1 MKNTHFIALL
11 TIVLLGCTEITSPN
25 SKMIVNGSET
35 LVKIPINKFGSVHNK
50 SMNFIL
56 NDIRQKIDKGIR
68 ITSNSNEFRNVD
80 VHEVNTMTYHN
91 ESLSLSTTV
100 FNASVQSIE
109 NEGILIPDQMID
121 EMNEVKDF
129 FIYENIHQG
138 FNQNVGRY
146 VQEFQN
152 MRNNNI
158 INDNDLAFINSLID
172 LSFEVNETVLGST
185 FAEAQIVE
193 ETFDERVSSILNT
206 YYQNPQAYTGLTG
219 MLISI
224 LESSNEYWRDQDL
237 DNPPGV
243 TTVTMSGG
251 YYIIPAILARVIIK
265 DAIGAITGIIGA
277 GFVKRI
283 QNGDWNHFSSRLTQ
297 DEALI
302 NALMGAV
309 LSSGGFLG
317 RLGVRLLSKVVVV

>member
-1 MKNTHFIALL
+1 M
-11 TIVLLGCTEITSPN
+11 
-25 SKMIVNGSET
+25 
-35 LVKIPINKFGSVHNK
+35 
-50 SMNFIL
+50 
-56 NDIRQKIDKGIR
+56 
-68 ITSNSNEFRNVD
+68 
-80 VHEVNTMTYHN
+80 
-91 ESLSLSTTV
+91 
-100 FNASVQSIE
+100 
-109 NEGILIPDQMID
+109 
-121 EMNEVKDF
+121 
-129 FIYENIHQG
+129 
-138 FNQNVGRY
+138 
-146 VQEFQN
+146 
-152 MRNNNI
+152 
-158 INDNDLAFINSLID
+158 
-172 LSFEVNETVLGST
+172 NETVLGST

-302 NALMGAV
+302 NTLMGAV